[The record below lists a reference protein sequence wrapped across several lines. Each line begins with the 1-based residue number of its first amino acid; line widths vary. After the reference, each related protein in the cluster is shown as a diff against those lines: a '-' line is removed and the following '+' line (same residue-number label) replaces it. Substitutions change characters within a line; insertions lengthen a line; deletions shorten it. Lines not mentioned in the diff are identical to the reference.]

1 MPCPPVWLARPVAG
15 PHKHFVEPLTVDR
28 LLTSSTDEMNPAALS
43 FDRDRVKGRARL
55 DFEKSA
61 NQTPRLATMLGSP
74 CISDLMLLTLA
85 LGDDC
90 VA

>member
-1 MPCPPVWLARPVAG
+1 MPCPPVWLAWPVAG

-28 LLTSSTDEMNPAALS
+28 LLASSTDEMNPAALS
-43 FDRDRVKGRARL
+43 IGLGCLNGRARL
-55 DFEKSA
+55 VFAQSA
-61 NQTPRLATMLGSP
+61 DRAPRLATMLGSP